1 MSATHRTTINN
12 NKSMCISLGTLNNEC
27 ITMSYRKKMNLTHLY
42 LYIYFSVMK
51 NILAYKV
58 KLII

>member
-1 MSATHRTTINN
+1 
-12 NKSMCISLGTLNNEC
+12 MCISLGTLNNEC